1 MNPVTGLALGRI
13 AIGAVAVGSP
23 ALTGR
28 ILRLDSANNPQ
39 LPYLTRLFGSRE
51 IALGALTLLALGSTR
66 RSTVL
71 AGILVDAADAAAG
84 VLAARGGYVTP
95 VTGALLTAPALAAV
109 AAGVAGIPHERPR
122 VRRTVETPNLQR
134 SHR

>member
-28 ILRLDSANNPQ
+28 IFRLDSANNPQ

-66 RSTVL
+66 RSTVI
-71 AGILVDAADAAAG
+71 AGILVDAADAATG

-95 VTGALLTAPALAAV
+95 VTGALLTVPALAAV
-109 AAGVAGIPHERPR
+109 AAGVAGL
-122 VRRTVETPNLQR
+122 TP
-134 SHR
+134 SV